1 MALPFHLPVL
11 SAFDLRDHL
20 NLCGVDDDEM
30 LYRLIAAAQSKL
42 EAALGYRIGDRYGG
56 EDQEPVP
63 EALVHAVRLL
73 AGHYYENR
81 EASIVGVSI
90 TEIPFG
96 VADIVADFRGYSFD
110 G

>member
-1 MALPFHLPVL
+1 MAILTV
-11 SAFDLRDHL
+11 SDLTDHL
-20 NLCGVDDDEM
+20 NLSGLDGADDAV
-30 LYRLIAAAQSKL
+30 LGRLIGAAQSKL
-42 EAALGYRIGDRYGG
+42 EASLGYRIEDRYGG
-56 EDQEPVP
+56 TDQEAIP

-81 EASIVGVSI
+81 EASIVGVSAMP
-90 TEIPFG
+90 TPFG

>member
-1 MALPFHLPVL
+1 MAILTV
-11 SAFDLRDHL
+11 SDLTDHL
-20 NLCGVDDDEM
+20 NLGGLDGADDAV
-30 LYRLIAAAQSKL
+30 LGRLIGAAQSKL
-42 EAALGYRIGDRYGG
+42 EASLGYRIEARYGG

-63 EALVHAVRLL
+63 DALVHAVRLL
-73 AGHYYENR
+73 AGHFYENR